1 MPRKRPRLLR
11 TRTTPSSRL
20 GEQRGLPAATAE
32 ALAALDEPGLEP
44 AAVADELRTWQKV
57 VSLPESVLSAPHNDW
72 VEFIGPMAR
81 SVLDA
86 ADHALSRRA
95 GAPFRAQLAR
105 LDAEFARKT
114 SANPFADP
122 ALPWWARRWWH

>member
-11 TRTTPSSRL
+11 TRRTSLSRFA
-20 GEQRGLPAATAE
+20 EERGLPAVTAE
-32 ALAALDEPGLEP
+32 ALAALDEPGLDP
-44 AAVADELRTWQKV
+44 ATIADELRTWRTV
-57 VSLPESVLSAPHNDW
+57 VNLPESVLSAPHNDW
-72 VEFIGPMAR
+72 TEFIGPTAR
-81 SVLDA
+81 SVLAA
-86 ADHALSRRA
+86 ADLALSRRD
-95 GAPFRAQLAR
+95 GARFRAQLAQ

>member
-1 MPRKRPRLLR
+1 M
-11 TRTTPSSRL
+11 
-20 GEQRGLPAATAE
+20 
-32 ALAALDEPGLEP
+32 
-44 AAVADELRTWQKV
+44 VADELRTWQTV

-72 VEFIGPMAR
+72 TEFIGPTAR

-86 ADHALSRRA
+86 ADEALSRRD
-95 GAPFRAQLAR
+95 GAPFRAELAR

-122 ALPWWARRWWH
+122 SLPWWARRWWH